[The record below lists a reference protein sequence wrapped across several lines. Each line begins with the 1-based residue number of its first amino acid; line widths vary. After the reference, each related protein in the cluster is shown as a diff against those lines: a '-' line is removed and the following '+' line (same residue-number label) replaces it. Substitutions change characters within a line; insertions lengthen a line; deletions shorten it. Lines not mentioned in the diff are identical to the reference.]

1 MKLVRRLL
9 GFLLAV
15 MMVAAICPVQAL
27 AYTVVTNKTTLLN
40 AVKKQCEIDILYGNQ
55 RYAAIKWIME
65 NEFKPGE
72 TRLYSDALSKSTG
85 TTTRYI
91 HPLTK
96 TNAVVSDGPSA
107 DCYPFTDWFMYVL
120 TGKAYINNNLHLT
133 NKTPSAFDSS
143 GITKTTYYSKT
154 NWNKLDFSN
163 MLPGTHIRLCPSD
176 TGADNLHSII
186 FLAYDK
192 SNSRVYY
199 VDCNFTGNGG
209 VRGAKKVA
217 YGYVSSTSTQFNNS
231 YYTYVRYTVSP
242 KVVLSGWDT
251 TPTYTITY
259 NANGGTN
266 APAAQTKTKD
276 VALTLS
282 STEPTR
288 TGYNFL
294 GWATT
299 STASSAQYSAG
310 SSYTANANVTLYAVW
325 EAKTYAV
332 RYDANGGTGAPATQ
346 NKVHDKTLALS
357 SVIPHYE
364 GHVFKEWRDL
374 TPIAGTWTETKPT
387 SGVYETR
394 YLYYCYGYE
403 YNNDM
408 TFWYGA
414 DKSKVEVLVKK
425 NLPSGISYDAKKLRY
440 ITYIS
445 SANAGSSFKPASGGT
460 FTANYTNQDGST
472 GTAQIKNTEMYY
484 KAPVYKQDS
493 VSSVA
498 YQPGGTYTANH
509 DVTLVAV
516 WEEAPTATYT
526 ISYNGNGGSAPGTQ
540 TKTQGSSIRLSTQ
553 VPTRTG
559 YTFKGWATSATA
571 TAAQY
576 QPGDTYTADADLTLY
591 AVWKINS
598 YAITYYD
605 GSNVLSGLL
614 KNYGESVQ
622 IITGPTKEGYTFKGW
637 ATNATA
643 TTAQYQPGDSCTLYA
658 DLNLYAVWE
667 KNAPVT
673 YTVSF
678 NANGG
683 TGTMSAVGKVS
694 GGYTLPA
701 CSFTAPTGKQFK
713 GWATSPNGAVIT
725 GTYNVTANITFYAIW
740 EAIPA
745 ADGTTIQV
753 GKAVSVREK
762 EVVIPIS
769 LSNNTGV
776 ASMNFKINYD
786 KTRLQLTGFEDAQMT
801 GWMVGVG
808 SGEKAIWVDENGS
821 NVNGDILSL
830 KFMVLDTAEDGLAEI
845 TVTGMDVV
853 NVDEED
859 VSVMVV
865 SGGIEVIS
873 RIPGDTND
881 DGKIS
886 AADVLRLKKYLAG
899 MEVEINLL
907 NADVTGDGKASAAD
921 LLRLK
926 KYFAGMDAVLE

>member
-1 MKLVRRLL
+1 MKLVKRLL

-15 MMVAAICPVQAL
+15 MMVAAICPVQAF
-27 AYTVVTNKTTLLN
+27 AYTIVTNKTTLLN
-40 AVKKQCEIDILYGNQ
+40 AIKKQCEIDTTYGNQ

-96 TNAVVSDGPSA
+96 TNSVVSDGPSA

-217 YGYVSSTSTQFNNS
+217 YGYVSATSTQFNNS

-266 APAAQTKTKD
+266 APASQTKTKD

-310 SSYTANANVTLYAVW
+310 SSYTANANATLYAVW

-346 NKVHDKTLALS
+346 NKVHDKALTLS
-357 SVIPHYE
+357 TVIPHYE

-387 SGVYETR
+387 SGVYETG

-403 YNNDM
+403 HNNDM

-414 DKSKVEVLVKK
+414 DKSKVESGAKN
-425 NLPSGISYDAKKLRY
+425 NLPSGTSYNAKKLRY

-445 SANAGSSFKPASGGT
+445 STNAGSSFKPASGGT
-460 FTANYTNQDGST
+460 FTANYTSSDGTT

-498 YQPGGTYTANH
+498 YQPGGTYTANR

-516 WEEAPTATYT
+516 WEEAPATYT

-559 YTFKGWATSATA
+559 YTFMGWATGSTA
-571 TAAQY
+571 TVAQY

-605 GSNVLSGLL
+605 GANILSGSS
-614 KNYGESVQ
+614 KNYGESVR
-622 IITGPTKEGYTFKGW
+622 IIAGPTKEGYTFMGW
-637 ATNATA
+637 ATGSTA
-643 TTAQYQPGDSCTLYA
+643 TVAQYQPGDTYTANA
-658 DLNLYAVWE
+658 DLTLYAVWA
-667 KNAPVT
+667 KNEPIT

-683 TGTMSAVGKVS
+683 TGTMSAVSKVS
-694 GGYTLPA
+694 GSYTLPA

-725 GTYNVTANITFYAIW
+725 GTYNVTANITLYAIW
-740 EAIPA
+740 KAIPT
-745 ADGTTIQV
+745 ADGATIQI
-753 GKAVSVREK
+753 GKAVSTREK
-762 EVVIPIS
+762 EVIIPIS
-769 LSNNTGV
+769 ISNNTGV
-776 ASMNFKINYD
+776 AGMNFKINYD
-786 KTRLQLTGFEDAQMT
+786 KTRLQLTGFEDAQLT
-801 GWMVGVG
+801 GWMVGIG
-808 SGEKAIWVDENGS
+808 SGEKANWFDENGS
-821 NVNGDILSL
+821 GVNGDILFL
-830 KFMVLDTAEDGLAEI
+830 KFMVLDAAEDGFAQI
-845 TVTGMDVV
+845 TVTGTDIV
-853 NVDEED
+853 NANEEE
-859 VSVMVV
+859 VSVTVV
-865 SGGIEVIS
+865 PGGIEVIS

-886 AADVLRLKKYLAG
+886 AADVLRLRKYLAG

-907 NADVTGDGKASAAD
+907 NADVTGDGKVSAAD
-921 LLRLK
+921 VLRLR
-926 KYFAGMDAVLE
+926 KYLAGMDAVLE

>member
-1 MKLVRRLL
+1 MKLIKRLL

-15 MMVAAICPVQAL
+15 MMVAAICPVQAFATTTPSEVSAATAAQRVEKL
-27 AYTVVTNKTTLLN
+27 RNFVKNNSHGYSYFTTTGKNCTSADSNHPSSNWCSYCVTTNLLN
-40 AVKKQCEIDILYGNQ
+40 ASWIKSDLGLLPSSNDQLPYLRWASPTEAASYGKIGVIEAPAYSCVGFAMIAHWFIYAQKSTDNIAGEHIATIDLNNSTSAKTNLEKYARVGDVLVYRTAKTNGT
-55 RYAAIKWIME
+55 YSHAAIYT
-65 NEFKPGE
+65 GC
-72 TRLYSDALSKSTG
+72 ST
-85 TTTRYI
+85 
-91 HPLTK
+91 
-96 TNAVVSDGPSA
+96 
-107 DCYPFTDWFMYVL
+107 
-120 TGKAYINNNLHLT
+120 
-133 NKTPSAFDSS
+133 S
-143 GITKTTYYSKT
+143 GITVLDSNWGGSSGPTCKMQEHTIPYSSYRYVEITRATNASKT
-154 NWNKLDFSN
+154 
-163 MLPGTHIRLCPSD
+163 
-176 TGADNLHSII
+176 
-186 FLAYDK
+186 
-192 SNSRVYY
+192 V
-199 VDCNFTGNGG
+199 
-209 VRGAKKVA
+209 
-217 YGYVSSTSTQFNNS
+217 
-231 YYTYVRYTVSP
+231 
-242 KVVLSGWDT
+242 
-251 TPTYTITY
+251 TYTITY

-325 EAKTYAV
+325 EVKTYAV

-346 NKVHDKTLALS
+346 NKVHDKNLALS

-526 ISYNGNGGSAPGTQ
+526 ISYNGNGGSALGTQ

-559 YTFKGWATSATA
+559 YTFKGWATSSTA
-571 TAAQY
+571 AVAQY

-605 GSNVLSGLL
+605 GSNVLSGSS
-614 KNYGESVQ
+614 KNYGESVR
-622 IITGPTKEGYTFKGW
+622 IIAGPTKEGYTFKGW
-637 ATNATA
+637 STSPTA

-683 TGTMSAVGKVS
+683 TGSMSAVGKVS
-694 GGYTLPA
+694 GSYTLPA

-745 ADGTTIQV
+745 ADGTTIQI

-762 EVVIPIS
+762 EVVIPVS

-821 NVNGDILSL
+821 NVNGEILSL

-845 TVTGMDVV
+845 TVTEMDVV

-907 NADVTGDGKASAAD
+907 NADVTGDGKVSAAD

>member
-1 MKLVRRLL
+1 MTFSKKLIS
-9 GFLLAV
+9 FLLAV

-27 AYTVVTNKTTLLN
+27 AATQINTTTATIEKHFNQLKKMATDGKFFTTGDGSKPCHLNSHGSCWNTSGKTYCSVADVCQQRWLLNYVDYNVANANLLPGQFFPNGSAGGNSGNSCYGFANYAMWYIFSATSSSDMYKELSAKSTFTKDNITKLVQSGKLKKGYIIRSKDPNYSEMDAGHSIVFDKIDSGGNGIYVLDCNWNHNTVGNSKIQYHYVAFDTPYFKNMPIAVTKPGNVTVVDQPT
-40 AVKKQCEIDILYGNQ
+40 
-55 RYAAIKWIME
+55 
-65 NEFKPGE
+65 
-72 TRLYSDALSKSTG
+72 
-85 TTTRYI
+85 
-91 HPLTK
+91 
-96 TNAVVSDGPSA
+96 
-107 DCYPFTDWFMYVL
+107 
-120 TGKAYINNNLHLT
+120 
-133 NKTPSAFDSS
+133 
-143 GITKTTYYSKT
+143 
-154 NWNKLDFSN
+154 
-163 MLPGTHIRLCPSD
+163 
-176 TGADNLHSII
+176 
-186 FLAYDK
+186 
-192 SNSRVYY
+192 
-199 VDCNFTGNGG
+199 
-209 VRGAKKVA
+209 
-217 YGYVSSTSTQFNNS
+217 
-231 YYTYVRYTVSP
+231 
-242 KVVLSGWDT
+242 
-251 TPTYTITY
+251 TYTITY

-288 TGYNFL
+288 TGYHFL

-346 NKVHDKTLALS
+346 NKVHDKTLTLS

-374 TPIAGTWTETKPT
+374 TPIVGTWTETKPT
-387 SGVYETR
+387 SGVYETG

-403 YNNDM
+403 HNNDM

-414 DKSKVEVLVKK
+414 DKSKVEAGAKE
-425 NLPSGISYDAKKLRY
+425 NLPTGTSYDAKKLRY

-460 FTANYTNQDGST
+460 FTANYTNSDGTT
-472 GTAQIKNTEMYY
+472 GTVQIKNTEMYY

-493 VSSVA
+493 GSSVA
-498 YQPGGTYTANH
+498 YQPGGTYTANR

-516 WEEAPTATYT
+516 WEEAPATYT

-559 YTFKGWATSATA
+559 YTFKGWATGSTA
-571 TAAQY
+571 AVAQY

-591 AVWKINS
+591 AVWAINS

-605 GSNVLSGLL
+605 GANILSGSS

-622 IITGPTKEGYTFKGW
+622 IIAGPTKEGYTFKGW
-637 ATNATA
+637 ATSPTA
-643 TTAQYQPGDSCTLYA
+643 TVAQYQPGDTYTADA
-658 DLNLYAVWE
+658 DLKLYAVWA
-667 KNAPVT
+667 KNEPIT

-683 TGTMSAVGKVS
+683 TGSMSAVNKVS
-694 GGYTLPA
+694 GSYTLPA
-701 CSFTAPTGKQFK
+701 CSFTAPTDKQFK
-713 GWATSPNGAVIT
+713 GWAASPNGAVIT

-740 EAIPA
+740 ETILSV
-745 ADGTTIQV
+745 DGATLQI

-762 EVVIPIS
+762 EVIIPIS

-776 ASMNFKINYD
+776 AGMNFKIDYD
-786 KTRLQLTGFEDAQMT
+786 KTRLQLTGFEDAQLT

-808 SGEKAIWVDENGS
+808 SGEKANWFDENGS
-821 NVNGDILSL
+821 GVNGNILFL
-830 KFMVLDTAEDGLAEI
+830 KFMVLDTAEDGFAQI
-845 TVTGMDVV
+845 TVTGTDIV
-853 NVDEED
+853 NANEEE
-859 VSVMVV
+859 VSVTVV
-865 SGGIEVIS
+865 SGGVEVIS

-886 AADVLRLKKYLAG
+886 AADVLRLRKYLAG

-907 NADVTGDGKASAAD
+907 NADVTGDGKVSAAD
-921 LLRLK
+921 VLRLR
-926 KYFAGMDAVLE
+926 KYLAGMDAVLE

>member
-15 MMVAAICPVQAL
+15 MMVAAICPVAAL
-27 AYTVVTNKTTLLN
+27 AANQITTTTATVEKHFNQLKKMATDGKFFTTGDGSKPCYLSNHRAEDCSSSSGKPYCNVAAVCTQNWLLN
-40 AVKKQCEIDILYGNQ
+40 YVDYKPGSTSYLVKQYYPSGGTGNLGDSCFGFACYAMWYIYSTAGNQ
-55 RYAAIKWIME
+55 DII
-65 NEFKPGE
+65 G
-72 TRLYSDALSKSTG
+72 TLSTVSTYNKESVAKIVQQG
-85 TTTRYI
+85 QLKKGNIIRFSGGHSVI
-91 HPLTK
+91 FDKIDPK
-96 TNAVVSDGPSA
+96 GNGI
-107 DCYPFTDWFMYVL
+107 YVL
-120 TGKAYINNNLHLT
+120 
-133 NKTPSAFDSS
+133 DC
-143 GITKTTYYSKT
+143 
-154 NWNKLDFSN
+154 NWNNQSVGSSKIQY
-163 MLPGTHIRLCPSD
+163 HIINYDNPYYKGNQIAVTCAGNV
-176 TGADNLHSII
+176 TVADQP
-186 FLAYDK
+186 
-192 SNSRVYY
+192 
-199 VDCNFTGNGG
+199 T
-209 VRGAKKVA
+209 
-217 YGYVSSTSTQFNNS
+217 T
-231 YYTYVRYTVSP
+231 YTVS
-242 KVVLSGWDT
+242 
-251 TPTYTITY
+251 Y

-346 NKVHDKTLALS
+346 NKVHDKNLALS

-622 IITGPTKEGYTFKGW
+622 IIAGPTKEGYTFKGW

-745 ADGTTIQV
+745 ADGTTIQI

-762 EVVIPIS
+762 EVVIPVS

-845 TVTGMDVV
+845 TITGMDVV

-907 NADVTGDGKASAAD
+907 NADVTGDGKVSAAD

>member
-1 MKLVRRLL
+1 MKLVKRLL

-15 MMVAAICPVQAL
+15 MMVAAICPVQ
-27 AYTVVTNKTTLLN
+27 VF
-40 AVKKQCEIDILYGNQ
+40 
-55 RYAAIKWIME
+55 AADQI
-65 NEFKPGE
+65 
-72 TRLYSDALSKSTG
+72 S
-85 TTTRYI
+85 TTTATI
-91 HPLTK
+91 EKHFNQLK
-96 TNAVVSDGPSA
+96 KMASDGK
-107 DCYPFTDWFMYVL
+107 YFT
-120 TGKAYINNNLHLT
+120 
-133 NKTPSAFDSS
+133 
-143 GITKTTYYSKT
+143 
-154 NWNKLDFSN
+154 
-163 MLPGTHIRLCPSD
+163 
-176 TGADNLHSII
+176 
-186 FLAYDK
+186 
-192 SNSRVYY
+192 
-199 VDCNFTGNGG
+199 TGNGSTPCYENNHASNDCSSSSGKPYCNVSAVCTQNWLLNYLDYKAASGSILPKQYYPNGGTG
-209 VRGAKKVA
+209 VLGDSCFGFANFAMWYIFSTAASQNMVGALSA
-217 YGYVSSTSTQFNNS
+217 TSTFTKDNITALVQSGALKKGYIIRFSGGHSVVFDQINSGNTGIWVIDCNSNHANVGNSKIQYYSFSYDNYKNNS
-231 YYTYVRYTVSP
+231 IAITKP
-242 KVVLSGWDT
+242 ENLSVIDT
-251 TPTYTITY
+251 TYTITY

-346 NKVHDKTLALS
+346 NKVHDKTLTLS

-374 TPIAGTWTETKPT
+374 TPIVGTWTETKPT
-387 SGVYETR
+387 SGVYKTG

-403 YNNDM
+403 HNNDM

-414 DKSKVEVLVKK
+414 DKSKVEAGAKE
-425 NLPSGISYDAKKLRY
+425 NLPTGTSYDAKKLRY

-445 SANAGSSFKPASGGT
+445 STNAGSSFKPASGGT
-460 FTANYTNQDGST
+460 FTANYTNSDGTT
-472 GTAQIKNTEMYY
+472 GTVQIKNTEMYY

-498 YQPGGTYTANH
+498 YQPGGTYTANR

-516 WEEAPTATYT
+516 WEEAPATYT

-559 YTFKGWATSATA
+559 YTFKGWATSSTA
-571 TAAQY
+571 AVAQY

-591 AVWKINS
+591 AVWAINS
-598 YAITYYD
+598 YSITYYD
-605 GSNVLSGLL
+605 GTNVLSGSS
-614 KNYGESVQ
+614 KNYGESVR
-622 IITGPTKEGYTFKGW
+622 IIAGPTKEGYTFKGW
-637 ATNATA
+637 STSPTA
-643 TTAQYQPGDSCTLYA
+643 TVAQYQPGDTYTADA
-658 DLNLYAVWE
+658 DLKLYAVWA
-667 KNAPVT
+667 KNEPIT

-683 TGTMSAVGKVS
+683 TGSMSAVNKVS
-694 GGYTLPA
+694 GSYTLPA

-713 GWATSPNGAVIT
+713 GWAASPNGAVIT

-740 EAIPA
+740 ETIPSV
-745 ADGTTIQV
+745 DGVTLQI

-762 EVVIPIS
+762 EVIIPIS

-776 ASMNFKINYD
+776 AGMNFKINYD
-786 KTRLQLTGFEDAQMT
+786 KTRLRLTGFEDAQLT

-808 SGEKAIWVDENGS
+808 SGEKANWFDENGS
-821 NVNGDILSL
+821 GVNGNILFL
-830 KFMVLDTAEDGLAEI
+830 KFMVLDTAEDGFAQI
-845 TVTGMDVV
+845 TVTGTDIV
-853 NVDEED
+853 NANEEE
-859 VSVMVV
+859 VSVTVV
-865 SGGIEVIS
+865 SGGVEVIS

-886 AADVLRLKKYLAG
+886 AADVLRLRKYLAG
-899 MEVEINLL
+899 MEVEINLS
-907 NADVTGDGKASAAD
+907 NADVTGDGKVSAAD
-921 LLRLK
+921 VLRLR
-926 KYFAGMDAVLE
+926 KYLAGMDAVLE